1 MPNTRK
7 VELSLQDVDTLEL
20 ALTRFM
26 GEVQASRNPDAVKR
40 VETYPLDELENLRQR
55 LLAVGDDIWTAHKK
69 ANNR

>member
-26 GEVQASRNPDAVKR
+26 GEVHNPDAVI
-40 VETYPLDELENLRQR
+40 YPLDELENLRQR
-55 LLAVGDDIWTAHKK
+55 LLTAGDAIYQARER